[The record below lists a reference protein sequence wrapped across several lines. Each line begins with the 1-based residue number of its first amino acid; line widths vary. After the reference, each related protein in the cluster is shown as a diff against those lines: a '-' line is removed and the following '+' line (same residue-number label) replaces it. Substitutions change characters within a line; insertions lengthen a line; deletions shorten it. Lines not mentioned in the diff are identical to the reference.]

1 MELLNLVDV
10 MDEFVYNAFNG
21 YFQVLE
27 KVGYMKQK
35 NIDSLLVLNFLYELI
50 YHDYRGYIKEEDYHT
65 IEKALNCLYGTNCL
79 IPYPD
84 YLKMGKLKLGE
95 MTEVLDRIKVNEEV
109 LSVYDKRIT
118 DNDVLIEDN
127 IRRLDEAERRVTDIE
142 NTKVVK
148 GKNHIVNIPA
158 IDLSQFDAIND

>member
-1 MELLNLVDV
+1 
-10 MDEFVYNAFNG
+10 
-21 YFQVLE
+21 
-27 KVGYMKQK
+27 
-35 NIDSLLVLNFLYELI
+35 
-50 YHDYRGYIKEEDYHT
+50 
-65 IEKALNCLYGTNCL
+65 
-79 IPYPD
+79 
-84 YLKMGKLKLGE
+84 

-158 IDLSQFDAIND
+158 IDLSQFDEIND